1 MKKIKLS
8 INHKDK
14 RGLIID
20 LLEKKTINA
29 ITFITQK
36 KGAVRGNHYHKKTIQ
51 WNYLLS
57 GKIELIAK
65 KNGKKRKIVLKKGDL
80 VMTDKNEAHAVKAL
94 TDSTFL
100 VFTQGP
106 RGGTEY
112 ENDTFRLNVPLI
124 I

>member
-1 MKKIKLS
+1 
-8 INHKDK
+8 
-14 RGLIID
+14 
-20 LLEKKTINA
+20 
-29 ITFITQK
+29 
-36 KGAVRGNHYHKKTIQ
+36 
-51 WNYLLS
+51 
-57 GKIELIAK
+57 
-65 KNGKKRKIVLKKGDL
+65 
-80 VMTDKNEAHAVKAL
+80 MTDKNEAHAVKAL